1 MNCKE
6 FSNLL
11 DAYLDGALPREQAR
25 EMEAHAAEC
34 PACAD
39 LMAAMLDCRQ
49 EGEEIEVPDSFGTS
63 WRQAIREECEMEAP
77 KRKRNGWQKWLAA
90 AAALVVVLGGTAL
103 TRNAVPRSA
112 QRDTPAGMPK
122 QSTSDYGSLRA
133 AGGAMTNFSYDVAS
147 TPEYASGADMLS
159 ESGAAE
165 SAHQEK
171 IIRTASIALKTL
183 SFEDTLST
191 IRELTA
197 EYGGRE
203 EYFYQSGDTD
213 GGELRRANLTLRIPV
228 GSLDDFLG
236 GAQAYAQ
243 TTSITQTSE
252 DVSDSYYD
260 IQSRLEVQQQK
271 LARLQKLM
279 ESAEN
284 VTDLI
289 DIESAIADTQ
299 YYIDRY
305 TGQLKGYDSK
315 ADYSTVDVNI
325 REIRLE
331 ESEEI
336 GLGQRI
342 QLGLEKSLKDGVN
355 FLEDMAIFL
364 VSAAPWLAAVA
375 VVVMVVRCIVKKK
388 KHQKGR
394 EK

>member
-49 EGEEIEVPDSFGTS
+49 EGEEIEVPDSFGMS

-112 QRDTPAGMPK
+112 QHDTPAVMAK
-122 QSTSDYGSLRA
+122 QSAPDSGSLRA
-133 AGGAMTNFSYDVAS
+133 AGGAMTNFSYDVGS
-147 TPEYASGADMLS
+147 TSEYAADTEMLGASNAS
-159 ESGAAE
+159 ENTQ
-165 SAHQEK
+165 QEK
-171 IIRTASIALKTL
+171 IIRTASISLKTL
-183 SFEDTLST
+183 SFEETLSA

-197 EYGGRE
+197 QYGGRE
-203 EYFYQSGDTD
+203 EYFYQSGDTA

-228 GSLDDFLG
+228 GSLDDFLSG
-236 GAQAYAQ
+236 TQAYAQ

-284 VTDLI
+284 VSDLI
-289 DIESAIADTQ
+289 DIESAIADAQ
-299 YYIDRY
+299 YNIDRY
-305 TGQLKGYDSK
+305 TGQLKGYDSQV
-315 ADYSTVDVNI
+315 DYSTVDVSV

-336 GLGQRI
+336 GLSQRI
-342 QLGLEKSLKDGVN
+342 RIGLENSLKDGAD
-355 FLEDMAIFL
+355 FLEDMVIFL
-364 VSAAPWLAAVA
+364 VSAAPWLAVVA
-375 VVVMVVRCIVKKK
+375 VVVIVIRCIVKKK
-388 KHQKGR
+388 KHQKG
-394 EK
+394 